1 MELNMSMLRQAVS
14 IFLLAIL
21 AACGD
26 GGKLEQKP
34 TAAVK
39 QDTRPYLLANDFS
52 NATWKNGVHQK
63 DGKTNVFYYLHREP
77 GAPTLKAGRH
87 SGFRKDRQDHGAEG
101 RSRAPQQ
108 GRRGQRIRNGREGP
122 GSRPVTDSP
131 TRFTLA
137 SKPNA
142 TCARRHT
149 SEYRQDDF

>member
-1 MELNMSMLRQAVS
+1 MSMLRQAVS

-77 GAPTLKAGRH
+77 GAPTLKAGDILDFAKTGKTTVQKVVPAPPNKDGVV
-87 SGFRKDRQDHGAEG
+87 SVFVTVEKGLDPAGDGFPNKIYI
-101 RSRAPQQ
+101 
-108 GRRGQRIRNGREGP
+108 GQ
-122 GSRPVTDSP
+122 
-131 TRFTLA
+131 
-137 SKPNA
+137 
-142 TCARRHT
+142 
-149 SEYRQDDF
+149 